1 MDAVPGVVDEN
12 GVSLA
17 AENLQ
22 VCACGEFVLL
32 VVSTGMCLFGVSRV
46 CVRSSDGLYRRRP
59 AFLSTLSLVASRPR
73 SLAYLQPKA
82 LVQCWVA

>member
-22 VCACGEFVLL
+22 VCACGEFVPL

-46 CVRSSDGLYRRRP
+46 C
-59 AFLSTLSLVASRPR
+59 AFV
-73 SLAYLQPKA
+73 
-82 LVQCWVA
+82 